1 MYYSAPIISI
11 FYFMTS
17 QHQVTVTYYMF
28 VYYFSGN
35 LVFGLLLNL
44 TLIHWIDRPIYALI
58 NLKNDV
64 RDAEESK
71 YYRINKYLS
80 LFMGQNNMSGQ
91 ERMSQ
96 VSQEVSNDEIQE

>member
-1 MYYSAPIISI
+1 
-11 FYFMTS
+11 
-17 QHQVTVTYYMF
+17 MF

-44 TLIHWIDRPIYALI
+44 TLIHWIDRPIYAMI

-71 YYRINKYLS
+71 YYRINKYLT
-80 LFMGQNNMSGQ
+80 LFLGQDNVTDSGR
-91 ERMSQ
+91 E
-96 VSQEVSNDEIQE
+96 SNLS